1 MEEYE
6 YHFRGQ
12 RAGERVEMFLR
23 QHPFVL
29 VEHAVKAIGL
39 VLLAVFLMR
48 ILGAGS
54 VILIMAG
61 VLIVLAVV
69 IVIRSWYG
77 WWNTMLL
84 LTGERVLFVEQEGFT
99 SRKVSEALLDNIQ
112 FVTHEIVG
120 LVHTM
125 FNFGMVRIQTG
136 GAAEVLIIK
145 EIVDPYD
152 VQQHITRLQTPGKH
166 PRHEPVTPPESNSPH
181 QLSA

>member
-1 MEEYE
+1 MEESE

-29 VEHAVKAIGL
+29 VEHAAKAIGL
-39 VLLAVFLMR
+39 IFVAVLILRLA
-48 ILGAGS
+48 GTGS
-54 VILIMAG
+54 VQAIMAA
-61 VLIVLAVV
+61 VLTALAVV
-69 IVIRSWYG
+69 ILIRSWYG

-84 LTGERVLFVEQEGFT
+84 LTGERVLFVEQQGFT

-120 LVHTM
+120 IVHTI

-152 VQQHITRLQTPGKH
+152 VQQHITRLQTPSKH
-166 PRHEPVTPPESNSPH
+166 KED
-181 QLSA
+181 